1 MTADTK
7 EILRQSVHREESLC
21 LSPGFEPSH
30 VALPLSGGL
39 VRDFRPVV
47 RILAVVVN
55 DTGHNGAVR
64 GGIAPQFVGHQPP
77 GFASLTFQ
85 EPTEEAFG
93 GSLIATWLNQDVN
106 HIPVLIDSSPEILPF
121 PLNS

>member
-7 EILRQSVHREESLC
+7 EVLRQSVHREESLR
-21 LSPGFEPSH
+21 LRRGFEPSQ

-47 RILAVVVN
+47 RILAVVLN
-55 DTGHNGAVR
+55 DTGHNGSVR
-64 GGIAPQFVGHQPP
+64 GGIAPQLVGHQPR

-85 EPTEEAFG
+85 EATEEVFG
-93 GSLIATWLNQDVN
+93 GPLIAMWLTQNVN
-106 HIPVLIDSSPEILPF
+106 HISILIHSAPEIMPLS
-121 PLNS
+121 LNS